1 MIDPVSIGIAF
12 AGAQAAVKGIKEVL
26 ALGKDVSEI
35 SDKVLDFFTHQ
46 TVVEHAARKAQ
57 FVERQA
63 KTNTGKKQKKSLNEL
78 TAEAF
83 DIVYKERQLQRAQYE
98 LYELFIWSGNADV
111 WHAMIKQRNIL
122 RKAQEDAEG
131 EELRLQF
138 LREKAL
144 IEKKQFLMDMGMCAI
159 AIAVVG
165 LIFWGCVEY
174 MLYLKLVLPA
184 GAKIK

>member
-1 MIDPVSIGIAF
+1 MIDPVSIGVAF

-35 SDKVLDFFTHQ
+35 SDKVLDFFNHQ
-46 TVVEHAARKAQ
+46 TVVELAARKAQ

-63 KTNTGKKQKKSLNEL
+63 KTNTGKKQKKTLNEL

-83 DIVYKERQLQRAQYE
+83 DIVYKERQLAKYQYE
-98 LYELFIWSGNADV
+98 LYELFIWSGNADI

-122 RKAQEDAEG
+122 RKAQQDEEA

-138 LREKAL
+138 QRERDWL
-144 IEKKQFLMDMGMCAI
+144 EKKQLLIDLGWCLLGATVI
-159 AIAVVG
+159 G
-165 LIFWGCVEY
+165 LLFWGCVEY
-174 MLYLKLVLPA
+174 MLHLKLVLPA
-184 GAKIK
+184 GAKLR